1 MFLKDLDT
9 LQILHPIA
17 QLAQV
22 LIEPAQPVEPIAE
35 IAEDAAMV
43 FSGPQFFTALV
54 SGVILAFGFQLVMTN
69 LGVAIGISMLGGSS
83 DGRHSKSSNS
93 TNSDSSGNPIKKI
106 SNIVG
111 WGTLISVTVAL
122 FFASLFA
129 VKLSLLVAPFSG
141 AIVGLVIWATYFSL
155 MVWFSSTTAGSLIGS
170 VVNSATSSFQAI
182 FGTAMATLGSQAA
195 SHQVVATAE
204 AAASAVRRELTG
216 VADPQ
221 AMREKV
227 EDYINAFRPG
237 QLEIE
242 PIRAEFER
250 IVNSSN
256 VQEMVAQGDLPQLDH
271 QTFVGLLRDRTDLSK
286 RDADRIARTLE
297 ETWQNA
303 TQQLPQSNSLSQ
315 LTDWIQS
322 SPKQDL
328 LGQPLGDKIDGLLD
342 EMRKRRHSQSQGPV
356 KQSLTMG
363 FNSLVGLVMG
373 RTDLSDFDVE
383 KIISQLQQLKDQAV
397 DQKDKVVAQF
407 GEQRDNTIRTDIQN
421 YLLNAYPWQLQDSI
435 VESEFRNLLYDPS
448 ADPELVAEQLEQIH
462 RIDFVNWLQEK
473 GMLRQEKIHH
483 LAGILEGICL
493 EVLAT
498 AEAASERERAIALFA
513 EVEDYLLNTPRPQLT
528 PERIQ
533 LDFKPI
539 LRDPDASDEQFETR
553 LRPLDRP
560 TFERVLEQRQDRLSA
575 TEIVALVNQLETARD
590 QVLEESSKLFAAAQN
605 HTEAQWLKIKALL
618 RHTGKAE
625 LNPAGIERE
634 LKLLLDDPQAG
645 RAALKARAK
654 RFDRETLVQLLN
666 QRQDLN
672 ESQIRE
678 VLDQVEQTWTRVRYQ
693 PQRLSQKAQQQYEQS
708 KVAIADYLRNT
719 GKPELNPE
727 GIRRDLT
734 KLIEDPKA
742 GAKALSRRL
751 AEFDQDTIVQ
761 LLAQRDDLTE
771 AQIHQTAHD
780 VQATLRDLARS
791 PQRLARRAQANIR
804 NFQESIADYLRST
817 EKAELNPTGIKRD
830 VQLLLNSPQAGA
842 ESLQDRLS
850 QFDRSTLVALLSQ
863 RDDISEAEVNRIIDQ
878 MLEVRDQAVHQLRQI
893 QSQIQS
899 AIDRML
905 DRIRRYL
912 NSLDRPELNYEAVR
926 NDFQT
931 LFDDPQ
937 AGFEALRDRL
947 SQFDRNTFVALLSS
961 RDDISEADANRLI
974 DQAERAR
981 TRVLQKTERLQQGAQ
996 LRLEQ
1001 VRREAERSVEE
1012 TRKAAATAAWWLFF
1026 TALISAI
1033 AAAGAG
1039 AIGVTV

>member
-1 MFLKDLDT
+1 M
-9 LQILHPIA
+9 
-17 QLAQV
+17 
-22 LIEPAQPVEPIAE
+22 
-35 IAEDAAMV
+35 
-43 FSGPQFFTALV
+43 
-54 SGVILAFGFQLVMTN
+54 
-69 LGVAIGISMLGGSS
+69 
-83 DGRHSKSSNS
+83 
-93 TNSDSSGNPIKKI
+93 
-106 SNIVG
+106 
-111 WGTLISVTVAL
+111 
-122 FFASLFA
+122 
-129 VKLSLLVAPFSG
+129 
-141 AIVGLVIWATYFSL
+141 
-155 MVWFSSTTAGSLIGS
+155 
-170 VVNSATSSFQAI
+170 
-182 FGTAMATLGSQAA
+182 
-195 SHQVVATAE
+195 
-204 AAASAVRRELTG
+204 
-216 VADPQ
+216 
-221 AMREKV
+221 
-227 EDYINAFRPG
+227 
-237 QLEIE
+237 
-242 PIRAEFER
+242 
-250 IVNSSN
+250 
-256 VQEMVAQGDLPQLDH
+256 
-271 QTFVGLLRDRTDLSK
+271 
-286 RDADRIARTLE
+286 
-297 ETWQNA
+297 
-303 TQQLPQSNSLSQ
+303 
-315 LTDWIQS
+315 
-322 SPKQDL
+322 
-328 LGQPLGDKIDGLLD
+328 
-342 EMRKRRHSQSQGPV
+342 
-356 KQSLTMG
+356 
-363 FNSLVGLVMG
+363 
-373 RTDLSDFDVE
+373 
-383 KIISQLQQLKDQAV
+383 
-397 DQKDKVVAQF
+397 
-407 GEQRDNTIRTDIQN
+407 
-421 YLLNAYPWQLQDSI
+421 
-435 VESEFRNLLYDPS
+435 
-448 ADPELVAEQLEQIH
+448 
-462 RIDFVNWLQEK
+462 
-473 GMLRQEKIHH
+473 
-483 LAGILEGICL
+483 
-493 EVLAT
+493 
-498 AEAASERERAIALFA
+498 
-513 EVEDYLLNTPRPQLT
+513 
-528 PERIQ
+528 
-533 LDFKPI
+533 
-539 LRDPDASDEQFETR
+539 
-553 LRPLDRP
+553 RPLDRP